1 MKEKN
6 YDINDADTQDMA
18 GANGA
23 DADYEQLPT
32 DSEDELGTDEKR
44 EENQPTLKEAIEEHA
59 HEDERTDSSKVTLRT
74 ILGGDILNAK
84 FLREQLWLILLIVV
98 FVIVYVAF
106 RYNSQKSLLEI
117 NRLNKELVEA
127 RYRTLSL
134 SSVLTER
141 CRESRVQALLKE
153 TNDSTLHA
161 ADQPPYIVNI
171 PE

>member
-1 MKEKN
+1 MKEKK

-18 GANGA
+18 GVNGA

-117 NRLNKELVEA
+117 RNSWRRAIAHSRSRACSPSDAGKAEC
-127 RYRTLSL
+127 RPCSKKRTTAHCMLP
-134 SSVLTER
+134 
-141 CRESRVQALLKE
+141 
-153 TNDSTLHA
+153 TNLHT
-161 ADQPPYIVNI
+161 
-171 PE
+171 

>member
-1 MKEKN
+1 M
-6 YDINDADTQDMA
+6 
-18 GANGA
+18 
-23 DADYEQLPT
+23 
-32 DSEDELGTDEKR
+32 
-44 EENQPTLKEAIEEHA
+44 
-59 HEDERTDSSKVTLRT
+59 TLRT